1 MKKYIVL
8 VVTTLILTGLAGC
21 SMTKNRYNHYGVVK
35 YLENKYDDK
44 FEYYETYGGTLFDSD
59 SWKKFICTSEKY
71 PGKHILVIYDV
82 KYKKYHD
89 NYLDIKYAR
98 QVDEL
103 FDSMLSE
110 VFGENTY
117 CFPHYEDEDIDGSVS
132 EFDGDTTFEQYIAMK
147 RLFLYSFVKS
157 DKSNE
162 EIQGIV
168 TQMLDLVGLP
178 GTQDLYPAELS
189 GGMKKRVGLARA
201 IAVNPEIVLYDEPT
215 AGLDPIMSRN
225 ISRLIKKTQEQLH
238 VTSVLVTHDMQSA
251 FYAADRVAMLYEG
264 HIVAIG
270 TAEEMK
276 NSTNPIV
283 KAFIEGR
290 EIKEQVIK

>member
-1 MKKYIVL
+1 MAEAVISLRQLNITFGTHTVLDNIDLDVYKGETLAVLGPSGTGKSTVLRSMIGLLEPNGGQIFIQGEDVSGLDEDGWNRLRMKMGMVFQYS
-8 VVTTLILTGLAGC
+8 A
-21 SMTKNRYNHYGVVK
+21 
-35 YLENKYDDK
+35 
-44 FEYYETYGGTLFDSD
+44 LFD
-59 SWKKFICTSEKY
+59 FLT
-71 PGKHILVIYDV
+71 V
-82 KYKKYHD
+82 
-89 NYLDIKYAR
+89 
-98 QVDEL
+98 
-103 FDSMLSE
+103 
-110 VFGENTY
+110 GENVAFGLRQHT
-117 CFPHYEDEDIDGSVS
+117 D
-132 EFDGDTTFEQYIAMK
+132 
-147 RLFLYSFVKS
+147 KS
-157 DKSNE
+157 DE

-178 GTQDLYPAELS
+178 DTQDLYPAELS
-189 GGMKKRVGLARA
+189 GGMKTRVGLARA

>member
-1 MKKYIVL
+1 MAEAVISLRQLNITFGTHTVLDNIDLDVYRGETLAVLGPSGTGKSTVLRSMIGLLEPNGGQIFIQGEDVSGLDEDGWNRLRMKMGMVFQYS
-8 VVTTLILTGLAGC
+8 A
-21 SMTKNRYNHYGVVK
+21 
-35 YLENKYDDK
+35 
-44 FEYYETYGGTLFDSD
+44 LFD
-59 SWKKFICTSEKY
+59 FLT
-71 PGKHILVIYDV
+71 V
-82 KYKKYHD
+82 
-89 NYLDIKYAR
+89 
-98 QVDEL
+98 
-103 FDSMLSE
+103 
-110 VFGENTY
+110 GENVAFGLRQHT
-117 CFPHYEDEDIDGSVS
+117 D
-132 EFDGDTTFEQYIAMK
+132 
-147 RLFLYSFVKS
+147 KS
-157 DKSNE
+157 DE

-290 EIKEQVIK
+290 EIEEQVIK

>member
-1 MKKYIVL
+1 MAEAIISLRQLNITFGTHTVLDNIDLDVYKGETLAVLGPSGTGKSTVLRSMIGLLEPNGGQIFIQGEDVSGLDEDGWNRLRMKMGMVFQYS
-8 VVTTLILTGLAGC
+8 A
-21 SMTKNRYNHYGVVK
+21 
-35 YLENKYDDK
+35 
-44 FEYYETYGGTLFDSD
+44 LFD
-59 SWKKFICTSEKY
+59 FLT
-71 PGKHILVIYDV
+71 V
-82 KYKKYHD
+82 
-89 NYLDIKYAR
+89 
-98 QVDEL
+98 
-103 FDSMLSE
+103 
-110 VFGENTY
+110 GENVAFGLRQHT
-117 CFPHYEDEDIDGSVS
+117 D
-132 EFDGDTTFEQYIAMK
+132 
-147 RLFLYSFVKS
+147 KS
-157 DKSNE
+157 DE

>member
-1 MKKYIVL
+1 MAEAVISLRQLNITFGTHTVLDNIDLDVYKGETLAVLGPSGTGKSTVLRSMVGLLEPNGGQIFIQGEDVSGLDEDGWNRLRMKMGMVFQYS
-8 VVTTLILTGLAGC
+8 A
-21 SMTKNRYNHYGVVK
+21 
-35 YLENKYDDK
+35 
-44 FEYYETYGGTLFDSD
+44 LFD
-59 SWKKFICTSEKY
+59 FLT
-71 PGKHILVIYDV
+71 V
-82 KYKKYHD
+82 
-89 NYLDIKYAR
+89 
-98 QVDEL
+98 
-103 FDSMLSE
+103 
-110 VFGENTY
+110 GENVAFGLRQHT
-117 CFPHYEDEDIDGSVS
+117 D
-132 EFDGDTTFEQYIAMK
+132 
-147 RLFLYSFVKS
+147 KS
-157 DKSNE
+157 DE

>member
-1 MKKYIVL
+1 MAEAVISLRQLNITFGTHTVLDNIDLDVYKGETLAVLGPSGTGKSTVLRSMIGLLEPDGGQIFIQGEDVSGLDEDGWNRLRMKMGMVFQYS
-8 VVTTLILTGLAGC
+8 A
-21 SMTKNRYNHYGVVK
+21 
-35 YLENKYDDK
+35 
-44 FEYYETYGGTLFDSD
+44 LFD
-59 SWKKFICTSEKY
+59 FLT
-71 PGKHILVIYDV
+71 V
-82 KYKKYHD
+82 
-89 NYLDIKYAR
+89 
-98 QVDEL
+98 
-103 FDSMLSE
+103 
-110 VFGENTY
+110 GENVAFGLRQHT
-117 CFPHYEDEDIDGSVS
+117 
-132 EFDGDTTFEQYIAMK
+132 
-147 RLFLYSFVKS
+147 

-178 GTQDLYPAELS
+178 GTQNLYPAELS

-238 VTSVLVTHDMQSA
+238 LTSVLVTHDMQSA

>member
-1 MKKYIVL
+1 MAEAVISLRQLNITFGTHTVLDNIDLDVYRGETLAVLGPSGTGKSTVLRSMIGLLEPNGGQIFIQGEDVSGLDEDGWNRLRMKMGMVFQYS
-8 VVTTLILTGLAGC
+8 A
-21 SMTKNRYNHYGVVK
+21 
-35 YLENKYDDK
+35 
-44 FEYYETYGGTLFDSD
+44 LFD
-59 SWKKFICTSEKY
+59 FLT
-71 PGKHILVIYDV
+71 V
-82 KYKKYHD
+82 
-89 NYLDIKYAR
+89 
-98 QVDEL
+98 
-103 FDSMLSE
+103 
-110 VFGENTY
+110 GENVAFGLRQHT
-117 CFPHYEDEDIDGSVS
+117 D
-132 EFDGDTTFEQYIAMK
+132 
-147 RLFLYSFVKS
+147 KS
-157 DKSNE
+157 DE

-178 GTQDLYPAELS
+178 GTQDLSPAELS

-276 NSTNPIV
+276 NSINPIV

>member
-1 MKKYIVL
+1 MAEAVISLRQLNITFGTHTVLDNIDLDVYKGETLAVLGPSGTGKSTVLRSMIGLLEPNGGQIFIQGEDVSGLDEDGWNRLRMKMGMVFQYS
-8 VVTTLILTGLAGC
+8 A
-21 SMTKNRYNHYGVVK
+21 
-35 YLENKYDDK
+35 
-44 FEYYETYGGTLFDSD
+44 LFD
-59 SWKKFICTSEKY
+59 FLT
-71 PGKHILVIYDV
+71 V
-82 KYKKYHD
+82 
-89 NYLDIKYAR
+89 
-98 QVDEL
+98 
-103 FDSMLSE
+103 
-110 VFGENTY
+110 GENVAFGLRQHT
-117 CFPHYEDEDIDGSVS
+117 D
-132 EFDGDTTFEQYIAMK
+132 
-147 RLFLYSFVKS
+147 KS
-157 DKSNE
+157 DE

-189 GGMKKRVGLARA
+189 GGMKKRAGLARA

>member
-1 MKKYIVL
+1 MAEAVISLRQLNITFGTHTVLDNIDLDVYKGETLAVLGPSGTGKSTVLRSMIGLLEPNGGQIFIRGEDVSGLDEDGWNRLRMKMGMVFQYS
-8 VVTTLILTGLAGC
+8 A
-21 SMTKNRYNHYGVVK
+21 
-35 YLENKYDDK
+35 
-44 FEYYETYGGTLFDSD
+44 LFD
-59 SWKKFICTSEKY
+59 FLT
-71 PGKHILVIYDV
+71 V
-82 KYKKYHD
+82 
-89 NYLDIKYAR
+89 
-98 QVDEL
+98 
-103 FDSMLSE
+103 
-110 VFGENTY
+110 GENVAFGLRQHT
-117 CFPHYEDEDIDGSVS
+117 
-132 EFDGDTTFEQYIAMK
+132 
-147 RLFLYSFVKS
+147 

-168 TQMLDLVGLP
+168 TQMLDLVDLP

>member
-1 MKKYIVL
+1 MAEAVISLRQLNITFGTHTVLDNIDLDVYKSETLAVLGPSGTGKSTVLRSMIGLLEPNGGQIFIQGEDVSGLDEDGWNRLRMKMGMVFQYS
-8 VVTTLILTGLAGC
+8 A
-21 SMTKNRYNHYGVVK
+21 
-35 YLENKYDDK
+35 
-44 FEYYETYGGTLFDSD
+44 LFD
-59 SWKKFICTSEKY
+59 FLT
-71 PGKHILVIYDV
+71 V
-82 KYKKYHD
+82 
-89 NYLDIKYAR
+89 
-98 QVDEL
+98 
-103 FDSMLSE
+103 
-110 VFGENTY
+110 GENVAFGLRQHT
-117 CFPHYEDEDIDGSVS
+117 
-132 EFDGDTTFEQYIAMK
+132 
-147 RLFLYSFVKS
+147 

>member
-1 MKKYIVL
+1 MAEAVISLRQLNITFGTHTVLDNIDLDVYKGETLAVLGPSGTGKSTVLRSMIGLLEPNGGQIFIQGEDVSGLDEDGWNRLRMKMGMVFQYS
-8 VVTTLILTGLAGC
+8 A
-21 SMTKNRYNHYGVVK
+21 
-35 YLENKYDDK
+35 
-44 FEYYETYGGTLFDSD
+44 LFD
-59 SWKKFICTSEKY
+59 FLT
-71 PGKHILVIYDV
+71 V
-82 KYKKYHD
+82 
-89 NYLDIKYAR
+89 
-98 QVDEL
+98 
-103 FDSMLSE
+103 
-110 VFGENTY
+110 GENVAFGLRQHT
-117 CFPHYEDEDIDGSVS
+117 D
-132 EFDGDTTFEQYIAMK
+132 
-147 RLFLYSFVKS
+147 KS
-157 DKSNE
+157 DE

-238 VTSVLVTHDMQSA
+238 VTSLLVTHDMQSA

>member
-1 MKKYIVL
+1 MLEAVISLRQLNITFGTHTVLDNIDLDVYKGETLAVLGPSGTGKSTVLRSMIGLLEPNGGQIFIQGEDVSGLDEDGWNRLRMKMGMVFQYS
-8 VVTTLILTGLAGC
+8 A
-21 SMTKNRYNHYGVVK
+21 
-35 YLENKYDDK
+35 
-44 FEYYETYGGTLFDSD
+44 LFD
-59 SWKKFICTSEKY
+59 FLT
-71 PGKHILVIYDV
+71 V
-82 KYKKYHD
+82 
-89 NYLDIKYAR
+89 
-98 QVDEL
+98 
-103 FDSMLSE
+103 
-110 VFGENTY
+110 GENVAFGLRQHT
-117 CFPHYEDEDIDGSVS
+117 
-132 EFDGDTTFEQYIAMK
+132 
-147 RLFLYSFVKS
+147 

>member
-1 MKKYIVL
+1 MAEAVISLRQLNITFGTHTVLDNIDLDVYKGETLAVLGPSGTGKSTVLRSMIGLLEPNGGQIFIQGEDVSGLDEDGWNRLRMKMGMVFQYS
-8 VVTTLILTGLAGC
+8 A
-21 SMTKNRYNHYGVVK
+21 
-35 YLENKYDDK
+35 
-44 FEYYETYGGTLFDSD
+44 LFD
-59 SWKKFICTSEKY
+59 FLT
-71 PGKHILVIYDV
+71 V
-82 KYKKYHD
+82 
-89 NYLDIKYAR
+89 
-98 QVDEL
+98 
-103 FDSMLSE
+103 
-110 VFGENTY
+110 GENVAFGLRQHT
-117 CFPHYEDEDIDGSVS
+117 
-132 EFDGDTTFEQYIAMK
+132 
-147 RLFLYSFVKS
+147 

-162 EIQGIV
+162 EIQCIV

>member
-1 MKKYIVL
+1 MAEAVISLRQLNITFGTHTVLDNIDLDVYKGETLAVLGPSGTGKSTVLRSMIGLLEPNGGQIFIQGEDVSGLDEDGWNRLRMKMGMVFQYS
-8 VVTTLILTGLAGC
+8 A
-21 SMTKNRYNHYGVVK
+21 
-35 YLENKYDDK
+35 
-44 FEYYETYGGTLFDSD
+44 LFD
-59 SWKKFICTSEKY
+59 FLT
-71 PGKHILVIYDV
+71 V
-82 KYKKYHD
+82 
-89 NYLDIKYAR
+89 
-98 QVDEL
+98 
-103 FDSMLSE
+103 
-110 VFGENTY
+110 GENVAFGLRQHT
-117 CFPHYEDEDIDGSVS
+117 D
-132 EFDGDTTFEQYIAMK
+132 
-147 RLFLYSFVKS
+147 KS
-157 DKSNE
+157 DE

-178 GTQDLYPAELS
+178 GTHDLYPAELS

-225 ISRLIKKTQEQLH
+225 ITRLIKKTQEQLH

>member
-1 MKKYIVL
+1 MAEAVISLRQLNITFGTHTVLDNIDLDVYKGETLAVLGPSGTGKSTVLRSMIGLLEPNGGQIFIQGEDVSGLDEDGWNRLRMKMGMVFQYS
-8 VVTTLILTGLAGC
+8 A
-21 SMTKNRYNHYGVVK
+21 
-35 YLENKYDDK
+35 
-44 FEYYETYGGTLFDSD
+44 LFD
-59 SWKKFICTSEKY
+59 FLT
-71 PGKHILVIYDV
+71 V
-82 KYKKYHD
+82 
-89 NYLDIKYAR
+89 
-98 QVDEL
+98 
-103 FDSMLSE
+103 
-110 VFGENTY
+110 GENVAFGLRQHT
-117 CFPHYEDEDIDGSVS
+117 
-132 EFDGDTTFEQYIAMK
+132 
-147 RLFLYSFVKS
+147 

-290 EIKEQVIK
+290 EIKELSLIHI

>member
-1 MKKYIVL
+1 MAEAVISLRQLNITFGTHTVLDNIDIDVYKGETLAVLGPSGTGKSTVLRSMIGLLEPNGGQIFIQGEDVSGLDEDGWNRLRMKMGMVFQYS
-8 VVTTLILTGLAGC
+8 A
-21 SMTKNRYNHYGVVK
+21 
-35 YLENKYDDK
+35 
-44 FEYYETYGGTLFDSD
+44 LFD
-59 SWKKFICTSEKY
+59 FLT
-71 PGKHILVIYDV
+71 V
-82 KYKKYHD
+82 
-89 NYLDIKYAR
+89 
-98 QVDEL
+98 
-103 FDSMLSE
+103 
-110 VFGENTY
+110 GENVAFGLRQHT
-117 CFPHYEDEDIDGSVS
+117 
-132 EFDGDTTFEQYIAMK
+132 
-147 RLFLYSFVKS
+147 
-157 DKSNE
+157 DKSNK

>member
-1 MKKYIVL
+1 MAEAVISLRQLNITFGTHTVLDNIDLDVYKGETLAVLGPSGTGKSTVLRSMIGLLEPNGGQIFIQGEDVSGLDEDGWNRLRMKMGMVFQYS
-8 VVTTLILTGLAGC
+8 A
-21 SMTKNRYNHYGVVK
+21 
-35 YLENKYDDK
+35 
-44 FEYYETYGGTLFDSD
+44 LFD
-59 SWKKFICTSEKY
+59 FLT
-71 PGKHILVIYDV
+71 V
-82 KYKKYHD
+82 
-89 NYLDIKYAR
+89 
-98 QVDEL
+98 
-103 FDSMLSE
+103 
-110 VFGENTY
+110 GENVAFGLRQHT
-117 CFPHYEDEDIDGSVS
+117 D
-132 EFDGDTTFEQYIAMK
+132 
-147 RLFLYSFVKS
+147 KS
-157 DKSNE
+157 DE

-225 ISRLIKKTQEQLH
+225 ISRLIKKTQEQLR

>member
-1 MKKYIVL
+1 MAEAVISLRQLNITFGTHTVLDNIDLDVYKGETLAVLGPSGTGKSTVLRSMIGLLVPNGGQIFIQGEDVSGLDEDGWNRLRMKMGMVFQYS
-8 VVTTLILTGLAGC
+8 A
-21 SMTKNRYNHYGVVK
+21 
-35 YLENKYDDK
+35 
-44 FEYYETYGGTLFDSD
+44 LFD
-59 SWKKFICTSEKY
+59 FLT
-71 PGKHILVIYDV
+71 V
-82 KYKKYHD
+82 
-89 NYLDIKYAR
+89 
-98 QVDEL
+98 
-103 FDSMLSE
+103 
-110 VFGENTY
+110 GENVAFGLRQHT
-117 CFPHYEDEDIDGSVS
+117 
-132 EFDGDTTFEQYIAMK
+132 
-147 RLFLYSFVKS
+147 